1 MCLNFIVFKTFK
13 SNFKI
18 RWRII
23 SSLNELTKRVLI
35 MAENSFKNVSTQPKV
50 FFLLPVKTLFLLG
63 GVFSAFF
70 ILIAGLV
77 LFGYTNSMD
86 NAIFSLMRSN
96 SSNPILDQ
104 TLQRIVFLGSS
115 QFVLPLSLLVGVF
128 LSLYRKNLAL
138 GVWFVLSVILFEALL
153 ESLKHLLVH
162 SIQRFSHSAN
172 FPNATALSLTLF
184 YGLLVLL
191 IPHLIT
197 HQIFQ
202 NILSY
207 SLLGLILLIGLV
219 LIVLGVSFSS
229 VLGGVCLGA
238 LGACFSIGI
247 YLSVF
252 QKI

>member
-1 MCLNFIVFKTFK
+1 
-13 SNFKI
+13 
-18 RWRII
+18 
-23 SSLNELTKRVLI
+23 
-35 MAENSFKNVSTQPKV
+35 MAENSFKNVSTQPKP

-70 ILIAGLV
+70 ILIFGLV
-77 LFGYTNSMD
+77 FFDYTNLMD

-104 TLQRIVFLGSS
+104 TLQRVVFLGSS

-138 GVWFVLSVILFEALL
+138 GVWFVLSVVIFEALL
-153 ESLKHLLVH
+153 ESLKHLLAH
-162 SIQRFSHSAN
+162 SVQWLSHSAN
-172 FPNATALSLTLF
+172 FPSAIALSLALF
-184 YGLLVLL
+184 YGLLILL
-191 IPHLIT
+191 IPHFIT

-207 SLLGLILLIGLV
+207 SLFGLILLIGLA
-219 LIVLGVSFSS
+219 LIVLGVSFNS
-229 VLGGVCLGA
+229 VLGGFCLGA

>member
-1 MCLNFIVFKTFK
+1 
-13 SNFKI
+13 
-18 RWRII
+18 
-23 SSLNELTKRVLI
+23 

-77 LFGYTNSMD
+77 FFDYTNSMD
-86 NAIFSLMRSN
+86 HAIFSLMRSN
-96 SSNPILDQ
+96 SSSPILDQ
-104 TLQRIVFLGSS
+104 TLQRVVFLGSS

-128 LSLYRKNLAL
+128 LSLYRRNLAL

-153 ESLKHLLVH
+153 ESLKHLLAH
-162 SIQRFSHSAN
+162 SIQWLSHSAN
-172 FPNATALSLTLF
+172 FPSAIVLSLTLF

-207 SLLGLILLIGLV
+207 SLLGLILLIGLA

-229 VLGGVCLGA
+229 VLGGFCLGA

>member
-1 MCLNFIVFKTFK
+1 
-13 SNFKI
+13 
-18 RWRII
+18 
-23 SSLNELTKRVLI
+23 
-35 MAENSFKNVSTQPKV
+35 MAENSFKNVSTQPKI

-70 ILIAGLV
+70 IMIVGLV

-128 LSLYRKNLAL
+128 LSLYRRNLAL

-153 ESLKHLLVH
+153 ESLKHLLAHPVQWL
-162 SIQRFSHSAN
+162 SRSTN

-184 YGLLVLL
+184 YGLLILL

-197 HQIFQ
+197 HQTLKNVLF
-202 NILSY
+202 Y
-207 SLLGLILLIGLV
+207 SLFGLILLIGLV

-229 VLGGVCLGA
+229 VLGGFCLGA

>member
-1 MCLNFIVFKTFK
+1 
-13 SNFKI
+13 
-18 RWRII
+18 
-23 SSLNELTKRVLI
+23 
-35 MAENSFKNVSTQPKV
+35 MAENSFKNVSTQPKP
-50 FFLLPVKTLFLLG
+50 FFLLQVKTLFLLG
-63 GVFSAFF
+63 GVFSTFF
-70 ILIAGLV
+70 ILIFGLV
-77 LFGYTNSMD
+77 FFDYANSMD
-86 NAIFSLMRSN
+86 HAIFSLMRSN
-96 SSNPILDQ
+96 SSSPILDQ
-104 TLQRIVFLGSS
+104 TLRCVVFLGSS

-138 GVWFVLSVILFEALL
+138 GVWFVLSVVIFEALL
-153 ESLKHLLVH
+153 ESLKHLLAH
-162 SIQRFSHSAN
+162 SIQWLSHSAN
-172 FPNATALSLTLF
+172 FPSAIALSLALF
-184 YGLLVLL
+184 YGLLILL
-191 IPHLIT
+191 IPHFIA

-207 SLLGLILLIGLV
+207 SLFGLILLIGLA

>member
-1 MCLNFIVFKTFK
+1 
-13 SNFKI
+13 
-18 RWRII
+18 
-23 SSLNELTKRVLI
+23 
-35 MAENSFKNVSTQPKV
+35 MAENSFKNVSTQPKP
-50 FFLLPVKTLFLLG
+50 FFLLQVKTLFLLG

-70 ILIAGLV
+70 ILMVGLV
-77 LFGYTNSMD
+77 FFDYTNSMD
-86 NAIFSLMRSN
+86 HAIFSLMRSN

-104 TLQRIVFLGSS
+104 TLRRVVFLGSS

-128 LSLYRKNLAL
+128 LSLYRRNLAL

-153 ESLKHLLVH
+153 KSLKHLFLH
-162 SIQRFSHSAN
+162 SFQWLSRSVN
-172 FPNATALSLTLF
+172 FPSAIALSLTLF
-184 YGLLVLL
+184 YGLLILL
-191 IPHLIT
+191 IPHFIA

-207 SLLGLILLIGLV
+207 SLLGLILLISLA

>member
-1 MCLNFIVFKTFK
+1 
-13 SNFKI
+13 
-18 RWRII
+18 
-23 SSLNELTKRVLI
+23 

-63 GVFSAFF
+63 GIFSAFF

-77 LFGYTNSMD
+77 FFDYTNSMD
-86 NAIFSLMRSN
+86 HAIFSLMRSN
-96 SSNPILDQ
+96 SSNSILDQ

-128 LSLYRKNLAL
+128 LSLYRRNLAL

-153 ESLKHLLVH
+153 ESLKHLLAH
-162 SIQRFSHSAN
+162 SIQWFSHSAN
-172 FPNATALSLTLF
+172 FPNAIALSLALF
-184 YGLLVLL
+184 YGLLILL
-191 IPHLIT
+191 IPHFIT
-197 HQIFQ
+197 HQTLK

-207 SLLGLILLIGLV
+207 SLLGLILLIGLA

-229 VLGGVCLGA
+229 ILGGFCLGA

>member
-1 MCLNFIVFKTFK
+1 
-13 SNFKI
+13 
-18 RWRII
+18 
-23 SSLNELTKRVLI
+23 
-35 MAENSFKNVSTQPKV
+35 MAENSFKNVTIQSKP
-50 FFLLPVKTLFLLG
+50 FFLSQVKTLFLLG

-70 ILIAGLV
+70 ILMVGLV
-77 LFGYTNSMD
+77 FFDYVNSMD
-86 NAIFSLMRSN
+86 NAIFSLMHSN

-128 LSLYRKNLAL
+128 LSLYRRNLAL
-138 GVWFVLSVILFEALL
+138 GVWFVLSVVLFEALL

-162 SIQRFSHSAN
+162 SIQWFSHSAN
-172 FPNATALSLTLF
+172 FPNASALSLTLF

-197 HQIFQ
+197 HQTLK
-202 NILSY
+202 NILFY
-207 SLLGLILLIGLV
+207 SLFGLILLIGLA

-229 VLGGVCLGA
+229 VLGGFCLGA

>member
-1 MCLNFIVFKTFK
+1 
-13 SNFKI
+13 
-18 RWRII
+18 
-23 SSLNELTKRVLI
+23 
-35 MAENSFKNVSTQPKV
+35 MAENSFKNVSTQPKP

-70 ILIAGLV
+70 ILIVGLV
-77 LFGYTNSMD
+77 FFDYANSMD

-96 SSNPILDQ
+96 SSSPILDQ

-128 LSLYRKNLAL
+128 LSLYRRNLAL

-153 ESLKHLLVH
+153 ESLKHLFAYPVQWL
-162 SIQRFSHSAN
+162 SHSAN

-184 YGLLVLL
+184 YGLLILL

-197 HQIFQ
+197 HQTLKNVLF
-202 NILSY
+202 Y
-207 SLLGLILLIGLV
+207 SLFGLIFLIGLA

-229 VLGGVCLGA
+229 VLGGFCLGA

>member
-1 MCLNFIVFKTFK
+1 
-13 SNFKI
+13 
-18 RWRII
+18 
-23 SSLNELTKRVLI
+23 
-35 MAENSFKNVSTQPKV
+35 MAENSFKNVSTQPKA

-77 LFGYTNSMD
+77 FFDYANSMD

-104 TLQRIVFLGSS
+104 TLQRVVFLGSS
-115 QFVLPLSLLVGVF
+115 QFVLPLSLLVGVL
-128 LSLYRKNLAL
+128 LSLYRKNLVL

-153 ESLKHLLVH
+153 ESLKHLFTH
-162 SIQRFSHSAN
+162 SIQWLSHSAN
-172 FPNATALSLTLF
+172 FPSAIALSLALF

-202 NILSY
+202 NILSC
-207 SLLGLILLIGLV
+207 SLLGLIFLIGLV

-229 VLGGVCLGA
+229 VLGGFCLGA

>member
-1 MCLNFIVFKTFK
+1 
-13 SNFKI
+13 
-18 RWRII
+18 
-23 SSLNELTKRVLI
+23 
-35 MAENSFKNVSTQPKV
+35 MAENSFKNVSTQPKP

-77 LFGYTNSMD
+77 FFDYTNSMD
-86 NAIFSLMRSN
+86 HAIFNLMRSN

-104 TLQRIVFLGSS
+104 TLRRVVFLGSS

-128 LSLYRKNLAL
+128 LSLYRRNLAL
-138 GVWFVLSVILFEALL
+138 GVWFVLSVVIFEALL
-153 ESLKHLLVH
+153 ESLKHLFTH
-162 SIQRFSHSAN
+162 SIQWLSHSAN
-172 FPNATALSLTLF
+172 FPSAIALSLTLF

-202 NILSY
+202 NILSC
-207 SLLGLILLIGLV
+207 SLLGLILLIDLA

-229 VLGGVCLGA
+229 VLGGFCLGA

>member
-1 MCLNFIVFKTFK
+1 
-13 SNFKI
+13 
-18 RWRII
+18 
-23 SSLNELTKRVLI
+23 
-35 MAENSFKNVSTQPKV
+35 MAENSFKNVSTQPKL
-50 FFLLPVKTLFLLG
+50 FFLLQVKTLFLLG
-63 GVFSAFF
+63 GIFSAFF
-70 ILIAGLV
+70 IMIAGLV

-104 TLQRIVFLGSS
+104 TLRRVVFLGSS

-128 LSLYRKNLAL
+128 LSLYRRNLAL
-138 GVWFVLSVILFEALL
+138 GVWFVLSVVIFEALL
-153 ESLKHLLVH
+153 ESLKHLFTHFV
-162 SIQRFSHSAN
+162 QWFSHSAN
-172 FPNATALSLTLF
+172 FPSTIALSLALF
-184 YGLLVLL
+184 YGLLILL

-202 NILSY
+202 NILSC

-219 LIVLGVSFSS
+219 LVVLGVSFSS

>member
-1 MCLNFIVFKTFK
+1 
-13 SNFKI
+13 
-18 RWRII
+18 
-23 SSLNELTKRVLI
+23 
-35 MAENSFKNVSTQPKV
+35 MAENSFKNVSTHPKA

-104 TLQRIVFLGSS
+104 TLRRVVFLGSS
-115 QFVLPLSLLVGVF
+115 QFVLPFSLLVGVF
-128 LSLYRKNLAL
+128 LSLYRRNLAL

-153 ESLKHLLVH
+153 ESLKHLLAHPV
-162 SIQRFSHSAN
+162 QWLSHSAN
-172 FPNATALSLTLF
+172 FPSAIALSLTLF

-202 NILSY
+202 NILSC
-207 SLLGLILLIGLV
+207 SLLGLIFLIGLA

-229 VLGGVCLGA
+229 VLGGFCLGA

>member
-1 MCLNFIVFKTFK
+1 
-13 SNFKI
+13 
-18 RWRII
+18 
-23 SSLNELTKRVLI
+23 
-35 MAENSFKNVSTQPKV
+35 MAENSFKNVFTQPKP

-77 LFGYTNSMD
+77 FFDYANSMD
-86 NAIFSLMRSN
+86 YAIFSLMRSN
-96 SSNPILDQ
+96 SSSPILDQ
-104 TLQRIVFLGSS
+104 TLRRVVFLGSS

-128 LSLYRKNLAL
+128 LSLYRRNLAL

-153 ESLKHLLVH
+153 KSLKHLLAH
-162 SIQRFSHSAN
+162 SIQWLSHSAN
-172 FPNATALSLTLF
+172 FPSAIALSLALF
-184 YGLLVLL
+184 YGLLILL

-207 SLLGLILLIGLV
+207 SLLGLILLIGLA

-229 VLGGVCLGA
+229 VSGGFCLGA

>member
-1 MCLNFIVFKTFK
+1 
-13 SNFKI
+13 
-18 RWRII
+18 
-23 SSLNELTKRVLI
+23 
-35 MAENSFKNVSTQPKV
+35 MAENSFKNVSTQPKP
-50 FFLLPVKTLFLLG
+50 FFLLQVKTLFLLG

-77 LFGYTNSMD
+77 LFDYANPMD

-96 SSNPILDQ
+96 SSSPILDQ
-104 TLQRIVFLGSS
+104 TLRRVVFLGSS

-128 LSLYRKNLAL
+128 LSLYRRNLAL
-138 GVWFVLSVILFEALL
+138 GVWFVLSVVIFEALL
-153 ESLKHLLVH
+153 KSLKHLLAH
-162 SIQRFSHSAN
+162 SIQWLSHSAN
-172 FPNATALSLTLF
+172 FPSAIALSLTLF
-184 YGLLVLL
+184 YGLIVLL

-207 SLLGLILLIGLV
+207 SLLGLILLIGLA

-229 VLGGVCLGA
+229 VLGGFCLGA

>member
-1 MCLNFIVFKTFK
+1 
-13 SNFKI
+13 
-18 RWRII
+18 
-23 SSLNELTKRVLI
+23 
-35 MAENSFKNVSTQPKV
+35 MAENSFKNVSTQPKA
-50 FFLLPVKTLFLLG
+50 FFLLPMKTLFLLG

-70 ILIAGLV
+70 IMIAGLV

-86 NAIFSLMRSN
+86 NAIFNFTRSTPFN
-96 SSNPILDQ
+96 SSPIL
-104 TLQRIVFLGSS
+104 TLILQSIAKLGSS

-128 LSLYRKNLAL
+128 LSLYRRNLAL

-153 ESLKHLLVH
+153 ESLKHLFAY
-162 SIQRFSHSAN
+162 SIQWLSHSAN
-172 FPNATALSLTLF
+172 FPSATALSLALF

-191 IPHLIT
+191 LPHLIT

-202 NILSY
+202 NILSC
-207 SLLGLILLIGLV
+207 SLLGLILLIDLA

-229 VLGGVCLGA
+229 VLGGFCLGA

>member
-1 MCLNFIVFKTFK
+1 
-13 SNFKI
+13 
-18 RWRII
+18 
-23 SSLNELTKRVLI
+23 
-35 MAENSFKNVSTQPKV
+35 MAENSFKNVSTQPKA

-63 GVFSAFF
+63 SVFSAFF
-70 ILIAGLV
+70 IMIAGLV

-96 SSNPILDQ
+96 SSSPILDQ
-104 TLQRIVFLGSS
+104 TLRRIVFLGSS

-128 LSLYRKNLAL
+128 LSLYRRNLAL

-153 ESLKHLLVH
+153 ESLKHLLAH
-162 SIQRFSHSAN
+162 SIQWLSHSAN
-172 FPNATALSLTLF
+172 FPSAIALSLTLF

-207 SLLGLILLIGLV
+207 SLLGLIFLIGLA

>member
-1 MCLNFIVFKTFK
+1 
-13 SNFKI
+13 
-18 RWRII
+18 
-23 SSLNELTKRVLI
+23 
-35 MAENSFKNVSTQPKV
+35 MAENSFKNVSTQPKP
-50 FFLLPVKTLFLLG
+50 FFLLQVKTLFLLG

-77 LFGYTNSMD
+77 LFDYANPMD

-96 SSNPILDQ
+96 SSSPILDQ
-104 TLQRIVFLGSS
+104 TLRRIVFLGSS

-128 LSLYRKNLAL
+128 LSLYRRNLVL

-153 ESLKHLLVH
+153 ESLKHLLAH
-162 SIQRFSHSAN
+162 SIQWLSHSAN
-172 FPNATALSLTLF
+172 FPSAIALSLTLF
-184 YGLLVLL
+184 YGLLILL
-191 IPHLIT
+191 IPHFIA

-207 SLLGLILLIGLV
+207 SLLGLILLIGLA

-229 VLGGVCLGA
+229 VLGGLCLGA

>member
-1 MCLNFIVFKTFK
+1 
-13 SNFKI
+13 
-18 RWRII
+18 
-23 SSLNELTKRVLI
+23 
-35 MAENSFKNVSTQPKV
+35 MAENSFKNVSTQPKP
-50 FFLLPVKTLFLLG
+50 FFLLQVKTLFLLG

-70 ILIAGLV
+70 ILIFGLV
-77 LFGYTNSMD
+77 FFDYANSMD

-96 SSNPILDQ
+96 SSSPILDQ
-104 TLQRIVFLGSS
+104 TLRCVVFLGSS

-128 LSLYRKNLAL
+128 LSLYRRNLAL

-153 ESLKHLLVH
+153 ESLKHLLAH
-162 SIQRFSHSAN
+162 SIQWLSHSAN
-172 FPNATALSLTLF
+172 FPSAIALSLTLF

-207 SLLGLILLIGLV
+207 SLLGLILLIGLA

-229 VLGGVCLGA
+229 VLGGFCLGA

>member
-1 MCLNFIVFKTFK
+1 
-13 SNFKI
+13 
-18 RWRII
+18 
-23 SSLNELTKRVLI
+23 
-35 MAENSFKNVSTQPKV
+35 MAENSFKNVSTQPKI
-50 FFLLPVKTLFLLG
+50 FFLLQVKTLFLLG

-70 ILIAGLV
+70 ILMVGLV
-77 LFGYTNSMD
+77 FFDYANSMD

-104 TLQRIVFLGSS
+104 MLQRIVFLGSS

-128 LSLYRKNLAL
+128 LSLYRRNLAL
-138 GVWFVLSVILFEALL
+138 GVWFVLSVVLFEALL
-153 ESLKHLLVH
+153 ESLKHLLAY
-162 SIQRFSHSAN
+162 SIQWLSRSAN

-197 HQIFQ
+197 HQTLK
-202 NILSY
+202 NILFY
-207 SLLGLILLIGLV
+207 SLFGLILLIGLA
-219 LIVLGVSFSS
+219 LIVLGVFFSS
-229 VLGGVCLGA
+229 VLGGFCLGA

>member
-1 MCLNFIVFKTFK
+1 
-13 SNFKI
+13 
-18 RWRII
+18 
-23 SSLNELTKRVLI
+23 
-35 MAENSFKNVSTQPKV
+35 MAENSLKNVSTQPKI
-50 FFLLPVKTLFLLG
+50 FFLLQVKTLFLLG
-63 GVFSAFF
+63 GVFSVFF
-70 ILIAGLV
+70 ILMVGLV
-77 LFGYTNSMD
+77 FFGYVNSMD

-128 LSLYRKNLAL
+128 LSLYRRNLAL
-138 GVWFVLSVILFEALL
+138 GVWFVLSVVLFEALL
-153 ESLKHLLVH
+153 ESLKHLLAH
-162 SIQRFSHSAN
+162 SIQWFSHSAN

-197 HQIFQ
+197 HQTLK
-202 NILSY
+202 NILFY
-207 SLLGLILLIGLV
+207 SLFGLIFLIGLA

-229 VLGGVCLGA
+229 VLGGFCLGA

>member
-1 MCLNFIVFKTFK
+1 
-13 SNFKI
+13 
-18 RWRII
+18 
-23 SSLNELTKRVLI
+23 
-35 MAENSFKNVSTQPKV
+35 MAENSFKNVSTQPKP

-70 ILIAGLV
+70 IMIAGLV
-77 LFGYTNSMD
+77 FFDYTNSMD

-104 TLQRIVFLGSS
+104 TLRRVVFLGSS

-128 LSLYRKNLAL
+128 LSLYRRNLAL

-153 ESLKHLLVH
+153 ESLKHLLAHPV
-162 SIQRFSHSAN
+162 QWLSHSAN
-172 FPNATALSLTLF
+172 FPSAIALSLTLF
-184 YGLLVLL
+184 YGLLILL

-197 HQIFQ
+197 HQTLK

-207 SLLGLILLIGLV
+207 SLLGLIFLIGLV

-229 VLGGVCLGA
+229 VLGGFCLGA

>member
-1 MCLNFIVFKTFK
+1 
-13 SNFKI
+13 
-18 RWRII
+18 
-23 SSLNELTKRVLI
+23 
-35 MAENSFKNVSTQPKV
+35 MAENSFKNVSTQPKP

-70 ILIAGLV
+70 ILIFGLV
-77 LFGYTNSMD
+77 FFDYANSMD
-86 NAIFSLMRSN
+86 NAIFNLMRSN
-96 SSNPILDQ
+96 SSSPILDQ
-104 TLQRIVFLGSS
+104 TLRRIVFLGSS

-153 ESLKHLLVH
+153 ESLKHLLAH
-162 SIQRFSHSAN
+162 SIQWLSHSAN
-172 FPNATALSLTLF
+172 FPSAIALSLALF
-184 YGLLVLL
+184 YGLLILL
-191 IPHLIT
+191 IPHFIA

-207 SLLGLILLIGLV
+207 SLLGLILLIGLALV
-219 LIVLGVSFSS
+219 VLGVSFSS
-229 VLGGVCLGA
+229 VLGGFCLGA

>member
-1 MCLNFIVFKTFK
+1 
-13 SNFKI
+13 
-18 RWRII
+18 
-23 SSLNELTKRVLI
+23 

-77 LFGYTNSMD
+77 FFDYANSMD

-104 TLQRIVFLGSS
+104 TLQRVVFLGSS

-128 LSLYRKNLAL
+128 LSLYRRNLAL
-138 GVWFVLSVILFEALL
+138 GVWFVLSVVLFEALL
-153 ESLKHLLVH
+153 ESLKHLLAH
-162 SIQRFSHSAN
+162 SIQWLSHSAN
-172 FPNATALSLTLF
+172 FPSAIALSLTLF

-202 NILSY
+202 NILSC
-207 SLLGLILLIGLV
+207 SLLCLIFLIGLA

-229 VLGGVCLGA
+229 VLGGFCLGA

>member
-1 MCLNFIVFKTFK
+1 
-13 SNFKI
+13 
-18 RWRII
+18 
-23 SSLNELTKRVLI
+23 
-35 MAENSFKNVSTQPKV
+35 MAENSFKNVSTQPKP

-70 ILIAGLV
+70 ILIFGLV
-77 LFGYTNSMD
+77 FFDYTNSMD

-96 SSNPILDQ
+96 SSSPILDQ

-128 LSLYRKNLAL
+128 LSLYRRNLAL

-153 ESLKHLLVH
+153 ESLKHLFTH
-162 SIQRFSHSAN
+162 SVQWFSHSAN
-172 FPNATALSLTLF
+172 FPNATALSLALF

-197 HQIFQ
+197 HQTLK
-202 NILSY
+202 NILFY
-207 SLLGLILLIGLV
+207 SLFGLIFLIGLV

-229 VLGGVCLGA
+229 VLGGFCLGA

>member
-1 MCLNFIVFKTFK
+1 
-13 SNFKI
+13 
-18 RWRII
+18 
-23 SSLNELTKRVLI
+23 
-35 MAENSFKNVSTQPKV
+35 MAENSFKNVSTQPKP
-50 FFLLPVKTLFLLG
+50 FFLLQVKTLFLLG

-70 ILIAGLV
+70 ILMVGLV
-77 LFGYTNSMD
+77 FFDYANSMD
-86 NAIFSLMRSN
+86 NAIFNLVRSN

-128 LSLYRKNLAL
+128 LSLYRRNLAL

-153 ESLKHLLVH
+153 KSLKHLFAY
-162 SIQRFSHSAN
+162 SIQWLSHSAN
-172 FPNATALSLTLF
+172 FSSAIALSLTLF
-184 YGLLVLL
+184 YGLLILL

-202 NILSY
+202 NILSC
-207 SLLGLILLIGLV
+207 SLLGLILLIGLA

>member
-1 MCLNFIVFKTFK
+1 
-13 SNFKI
+13 
-18 RWRII
+18 
-23 SSLNELTKRVLI
+23 
-35 MAENSFKNVSTQPKV
+35 MAENSFKNVSTQPKP
-50 FFLLPVKTLFLLG
+50 FFLLQVKTLFLLG
-63 GVFSAFF
+63 GIFSAFF
-70 ILIAGLV
+70 IMIAGLV

-104 TLQRIVFLGSS
+104 TLRRIVFLGSS

-128 LSLYRKNLAL
+128 LSLYRRNLAL

-153 ESLKHLLVH
+153 ESLKHLFAY
-162 SIQRFSHSAN
+162 SIQWLSRSAN
-172 FPNATALSLTLF
+172 FPNASALSLTLF

-191 IPHLIT
+191 LPHLIT
-197 HQIFQ
+197 HQTLK
-202 NILSY
+202 NILFY
-207 SLLGLILLIGLV
+207 SLFGLIFLIGLV

-229 VLGGVCLGA
+229 VLGGFCLGA

>member
-1 MCLNFIVFKTFK
+1 
-13 SNFKI
+13 
-18 RWRII
+18 
-23 SSLNELTKRVLI
+23 
-35 MAENSFKNVSTQPKV
+35 MAENSFKNVSTQPKP
-50 FFLLPVKTLFLLG
+50 FFLLQVKTLFLLG
-63 GVFSAFF
+63 GVFSALF
-70 ILIAGLV
+70 ILIVGLV
-77 LFGYTNSMD
+77 FFDYANSMD
-86 NAIFSLMRSN
+86 HAIFSLMRSN

-104 TLQRIVFLGSS
+104 TLQRVVFLGYS

-128 LSLYRKNLAL
+128 LSLYRRNLAL

-153 ESLKHLLVH
+153 ESLKHLFTHFVQWL
-162 SIQRFSHSAN
+162 SHSAN
-172 FPNATALSLTLF
+172 FPSAIALSLTLF

-202 NILSY
+202 NILSC
-207 SLLGLILLIGLV
+207 SLLGLILLIDLA

>member
-1 MCLNFIVFKTFK
+1 
-13 SNFKI
+13 
-18 RWRII
+18 
-23 SSLNELTKRVLI
+23 
-35 MAENSFKNVSTQPKV
+35 MAENSFKNVSTQPKP
-50 FFLLPVKTLFLLG
+50 FFLLPVKTLLLLG
-63 GVFSAFF
+63 GVFSTFF
-70 ILIAGLV
+70 IMIAGLV

-104 TLQRIVFLGSS
+104 TLRRIVFLGSS

-128 LSLYRKNLAL
+128 LSLYRRNLAL

-153 ESLKHLLVH
+153 ESLKHLLAH
-162 SIQRFSHSAN
+162 SIQWLSHSAN
-172 FPNATALSLTLF
+172 FPSAIALSLALF

-191 IPHLIT
+191 LPHLIT

-202 NILSY
+202 NILSC
-207 SLLGLILLIGLV
+207 SLLGLIFLIGLA

-229 VLGGVCLGA
+229 VLGGFCLGA

>member
-1 MCLNFIVFKTFK
+1 
-13 SNFKI
+13 
-18 RWRII
+18 
-23 SSLNELTKRVLI
+23 

-50 FFLLPVKTLFLLG
+50 FFLLPAKTLFLLG

-77 LFGYTNSMD
+77 FFDYANSMD
-86 NAIFSLMRSN
+86 HAIFSLMRSN

-104 TLQRIVFLGSS
+104 ALQRIVFLGSS

-128 LSLYRKNLAL
+128 LSLYRRNLAL

-153 ESLKHLLVH
+153 ESLKHLFTH
-162 SIQRFSHSAN
+162 SIQWLSHSAN
-172 FPNATALSLTLF
+172 FPSTIALSLALF

-197 HQIFQ
+197 HQTLKNVLF
-202 NILSY
+202 Y
-207 SLLGLILLIGLV
+207 SLFGLIFLIGLV
-219 LIVLGVSFSS
+219 LILLGVSFSS
-229 VLGGVCLGA
+229 VLGGFCLGA

>member
-1 MCLNFIVFKTFK
+1 
-13 SNFKI
+13 
-18 RWRII
+18 
-23 SSLNELTKRVLI
+23 

-70 ILIAGLV
+70 IMIAGLV
-77 LFGYTNSMD
+77 FFDCTNSMD
-86 NAIFSLMRSN
+86 HAIFSLMRSN
-96 SSNPILDQ
+96 SSSPILDQ
-104 TLQRIVFLGSS
+104 TLQRVVFLGSS

-128 LSLYRKNLAL
+128 LSLYRRNLAL

-153 ESLKHLLVH
+153 ESLKHLFAH
-162 SIQRFSHSAN
+162 SIQWLSHSAN
-172 FPNATALSLTLF
+172 FPSTIALSLALF

-197 HQIFQ
+197 HQTLKNVLF
-202 NILSY
+202 Y
-207 SLLGLILLIGLV
+207 SLFGLIFLIGLV

-229 VLGGVCLGA
+229 VLGGFCLGA

>member
-1 MCLNFIVFKTFK
+1 
-13 SNFKI
+13 
-18 RWRII
+18 
-23 SSLNELTKRVLI
+23 
-35 MAENSFKNVSTQPKV
+35 MAENSFKNVSTHPKP

-77 LFGYTNSMD
+77 FFDYANSMD
-86 NAIFSLMRSN
+86 HAIFNLMRSN

-138 GVWFVLSVILFEALL
+138 GVWFVLSVVIFEALL
-153 ESLKHLLVH
+153 ESLKHLLAH
-162 SIQRFSHSAN
+162 SIQWLSHSAN
-172 FPNATALSLTLF
+172 FPSAIALSLTLF

-202 NILSY
+202 NILSC
-207 SLLGLILLIGLV
+207 SLLGLILLIGLA

>member
-1 MCLNFIVFKTFK
+1 
-13 SNFKI
+13 
-18 RWRII
+18 
-23 SSLNELTKRVLI
+23 
-35 MAENSFKNVSTQPKV
+35 MAENSFKNVSTHPKP

-63 GVFSAFF
+63 GVFSALF
-70 ILIAGLV
+70 ILIVGLV
-77 LFGYTNSMD
+77 FFDYANSMD

-104 TLQRIVFLGSS
+104 TLRRVVFLGSS

-128 LSLYRKNLAL
+128 LSLHRRNLTL

-153 ESLKHLLVH
+153 ESLKHLLAH
-162 SIQRFSHSAN
+162 SIQWLSHSAN
-172 FPNATALSLTLF
+172 FPSAIALSLTLF

-207 SLLGLILLIGLV
+207 SLLGLILLIGLA

-229 VLGGVCLGA
+229 VLGGFCLGA

>member
-1 MCLNFIVFKTFK
+1 
-13 SNFKI
+13 
-18 RWRII
+18 
-23 SSLNELTKRVLI
+23 
-35 MAENSFKNVSTQPKV
+35 MAENSFKNVSTQPKA

-63 GVFSAFF
+63 GIFSTFF
-70 ILIAGLV
+70 IMIAGLV

-104 TLQRIVFLGSS
+104 TLQRVVFLGSS

-128 LSLYRKNLAL
+128 LSLYRRNLAL

-153 ESLKHLLVH
+153 ESLKHLLAH
-162 SIQRFSHSAN
+162 SVQWLSHSAN
-172 FPNATALSLTLF
+172 FPSAIALSLTLF

-191 IPHLIT
+191 IPYLIT

-202 NILSY
+202 NILSC

-219 LIVLGVSFSS
+219 LVVLGVSFSS
-229 VLGGVCLGA
+229 VLGGFCLGA

>member
-1 MCLNFIVFKTFK
+1 
-13 SNFKI
+13 
-18 RWRII
+18 
-23 SSLNELTKRVLI
+23 
-35 MAENSFKNVSTQPKV
+35 
-50 FFLLPVKTLFLLG
+50 
-63 GVFSAFF
+63 
-70 ILIAGLV
+70 
-77 LFGYTNSMD
+77 MD
-86 NAIFSLMRSN
+86 HAIFNLMRLN

-104 TLQRIVFLGSS
+104 TLRRVVFLGSS

-128 LSLYRKNLAL
+128 LSLYRRNLAL

-153 ESLKHLLVH
+153 ESLKHLLAH
-162 SIQRFSHSAN
+162 SIQWLSHSAN
-172 FPNATALSLTLF
+172 FPSAIALSLTLF
-184 YGLLVLL
+184 YGLFILL
-191 IPHLIT
+191 IPHFIA

-207 SLLGLILLIGLV
+207 SLLGLILLIGLA

-229 VLGGVCLGA
+229 ILGGVCLGA

>member
-1 MCLNFIVFKTFK
+1 
-13 SNFKI
+13 
-18 RWRII
+18 
-23 SSLNELTKRVLI
+23 

-50 FFLLPVKTLFLLG
+50 FFLLPVKALFLLG

-70 ILIAGLV
+70 ILIVGLV
-77 LFGYTNSMD
+77 FFDYTNSMD
-86 NAIFSLMRSN
+86 HAIFSLMRSN
-96 SSNPILDQ
+96 SSSPILDQ
-104 TLQRIVFLGSS
+104 TLRRIVFLGSS

-128 LSLYRKNLAL
+128 LSLYRRNLAL

-153 ESLKHLLVH
+153 ESLKHLFAH
-162 SIQRFSHSAN
+162 SIQWLSHSAN
-172 FPNATALSLTLF
+172 FPSAIALSLALF

-202 NILSY
+202 NILSC
-207 SLLGLILLIGLV
+207 SLLGLILLIGLA

>member
-1 MCLNFIVFKTFK
+1 
-13 SNFKI
+13 
-18 RWRII
+18 
-23 SSLNELTKRVLI
+23 

-63 GVFSAFF
+63 GVFSTFF

-77 LFGYTNSMD
+77 FFDYANSMD
-86 NAIFSLMRSN
+86 HAIFNLMRSN

-104 TLQRIVFLGSS
+104 TLQRVVFLGSS

-153 ESLKHLLVH
+153 ESLKHFFAHPVQWL
-162 SIQRFSHSAN
+162 SRSTN

-191 IPHLIT
+191 IPHLIM
-197 HQIFQ
+197 HQTLKNVLF
-202 NILSY
+202 Y
-207 SLLGLILLIGLV
+207 SLFGLIFLIGLALV
-219 LIVLGVSFSS
+219 VLGVSFSS
-229 VLGGVCLGA
+229 VLGGFCLGA

>member
-1 MCLNFIVFKTFK
+1 
-13 SNFKI
+13 
-18 RWRII
+18 
-23 SSLNELTKRVLI
+23 
-35 MAENSFKNVSTQPKV
+35 MAENSFKNVSTQPKI
-50 FFLLPVKTLFLLG
+50 FFLLQVKTLFLLG

-70 ILIAGLV
+70 ILMVGLV
-77 LFGYTNSMD
+77 FFDYANSMD

-128 LSLYRKNLAL
+128 LSLYRRNLAL
-138 GVWFVLSVILFEALL
+138 GVWFVLSVVLFEALL
-153 ESLKHLLVH
+153 ESLKHLLAY
-162 SIQRFSHSAN
+162 SIQWLSRNAN

-197 HQIFQ
+197 HQTLK
-202 NILSY
+202 NILFY
-207 SLLGLILLIGLV
+207 SLFGLILLIGLA

-229 VLGGVCLGA
+229 VLGGFCLGA

>member
-1 MCLNFIVFKTFK
+1 
-13 SNFKI
+13 
-18 RWRII
+18 
-23 SSLNELTKRVLI
+23 
-35 MAENSFKNVSTQPKV
+35 MAENSFKNVSTHPKA
-50 FFLLPVKTLFLLG
+50 FFLLPAKTLFLLG
-63 GVFSAFF
+63 GIFSAFF
-70 ILIAGLV
+70 IMIAGLV

-86 NAIFSLMRSN
+86 NAIFSLMHSN

-104 TLQRIVFLGSS
+104 TLRRVVFLGSS

-128 LSLYRKNLAL
+128 LSLYRRNLAL

-153 ESLKHLLVH
+153 ESLKHLFAHPVQWL
-162 SIQRFSHSAN
+162 SRSAN
-172 FPNATALSLTLF
+172 FPSATALSLTLF

-202 NILSY
+202 NILSC
-207 SLLGLILLIGLV
+207 SLLGLIFLIALA